1 MVKKMNERL
10 WNLRRKKIG
19 KSELAFFLKNKFSN
33 KFLIPVL

>member
-19 KSELAFFLKNKFSN
+19 KSEIAFFKNKFSN